1 MKKKINL
8 TKKGTVRQL
17 LDVGD
22 FYYDVV
28 LTAYNYVQQC
38 KRKGKKPYEEITDS
52 MRFKWFLM
60 DVLHETVVC
69 NKPLEWGLKRFD
81 MFMKTMQSNAMYE
94 HVFYTQL
101 ALSTLQIQYD
111 KLLLREGRAY
121 HDEYDA
127 LETIDVTGFVFDE
140 VSE

>member
-8 TKKGTVRQL
+8 TKKVTVRQL

-38 KRKGKKPYEEITDS
+38 KRKGKKPYEETSDS
-52 MRFKWFLM
+52 LRFKWFLE

-69 NKPLEWGLKRFD
+69 NKSIEWGLKRFD
-81 MFMKTMQSNAMYE
+81 KFMDTLQSAAMKEY
-94 HVFYTQL
+94 VCYAKL
-101 ALSTLQIQYD
+101 ALSTLQIQYTKYLIYRKRAYPIYETD
-111 KLLLREGRAY
+111 KLVWCVEDAILE
-121 HDEYDA
+121 DA
-127 LETIDVTGFVFDE
+127 LE
-140 VSE
+140 